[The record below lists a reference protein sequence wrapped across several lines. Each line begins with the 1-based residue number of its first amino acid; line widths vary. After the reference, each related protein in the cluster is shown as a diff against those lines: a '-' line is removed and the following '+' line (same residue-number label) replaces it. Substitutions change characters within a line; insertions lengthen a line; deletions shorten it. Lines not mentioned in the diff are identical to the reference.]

1 MNGLILV
8 IKPPGMTSF
17 DVVAY
22 LRGILKVK
30 KIGHAGTLDPAAGG
44 LLPICLGKATKAIE
58 WFMDFDKSYRAEMV
72 LGVVTDTQDA
82 EGNIIEKNQVTVD
95 INTIKETV
103 NSFVGKYEQTP
114 PMFSAVKIN
123 GKRLYDLARQ
133 GKEVQRKARQVEIFN
148 IAGVNVKQDYE
159 STIVRFDVDCSKGT
173 YIRTLCHDIG
183 QRIGCGAHMS
193 FLVRTRVGPF
203 SLSDALTLEDIKKHQ
218 QQETLLSVM
227 KPVDILFQNYKS
239 MVIGERCLNKF
250 LNGAY
255 ITLCDYKLYEIN
267 ETVRV
272 YSSNGLFLG
281 LGRVLAKDEK
291 KVLKAEKLFIS
302 NNSVVS

>member
-272 YSSNGLFLG
+272 YSSNGIFLG

>member
-103 NSFVGKYEQTP
+103 NSFVGKYKQTP

-183 QRIGCGAHMS
+183 QRIGCGAHVLFS
-193 FLVRTRVGPF
+193 AYESWAFLIIRCAYSGGH
-203 SLSDALTLEDIKKHQ
+203 KKAPTAGNFIICY
-218 QQETLLSVM
+218 ET
-227 KPVDILFQNYKS
+227 
-239 MVIGERCLNKF
+239 G
-250 LNGAY
+250 
-255 ITLCDYKLYEIN
+255 
-267 ETVRV
+267 
-272 YSSNGLFLG
+272 
-281 LGRVLAKDEK
+281 
-291 KVLKAEKLFIS
+291 
-302 NNSVVS
+302 